1 MGNLAALILRVALG
15 GLMAGHGAQKLFG
28 SFGGPGMEGT
38 KGFMEMLGLRPGK
51 PWAYA
56 AGLSEFGGGVLTLLG
71 FLNPLGPVGVI
82 GSMAMATTK
91 AHWGKPI
98 WVTEGGAELPVT
110 NIAAAT
116 ALIVGGPGKYSLDR
130 AFGLRLPG
138 WLAPVGLVA
147 VIVTVLYA
155 GVNTPE
161 QPEQDEAR
169 EGTAGNP
176 EGDA

>member
-1 MGNLAALILRVALG
+1 MGNLAALILRVVLG

-28 SFGGPGMEGT
+28 SFSGPGLEGT
-38 KGFMEMLGLRPGK
+38 SGFMEMLGLTPGR
-51 PWAYA
+51 PWAWL

-71 FLNPLGPVGVI
+71 FLNPLGPIGII
-82 GSMAMATTK
+82 GSMAMATTT
-91 AHWGKPI
+91 AHGGKPI

-116 ALIVGGPGKYSLDR
+116 ALMVNGPGKWSLDR

-147 VIVTVLYA
+147 VVLALIYA
-155 GVNTPE
+155 GRGGETE
-161 QPEQDEAR
+161 PEQDEAR
-169 EGTAGNP
+169 EGTAGND
-176 EGDA
+176 EA

>member
-1 MGNLAALILRVALG
+1 MGNLAALILRVVLG

-38 KGFMEMLGLRPGK
+38 TGFMEMLGLQPGR
-51 PWAYA
+51 PWAVL
-56 AGLSEFGGGVLTLLG
+56 AGISEFGGGVLTLLG

-91 AHWGKPI
+91 AHRDKPI

-116 ALIVGGPGKYSLDR
+116 ALIGGGPGKYSLDR

-138 WLAPVGLVA
+138 WLAPLGLVA
-147 VIVTVLYA
+147 VIITVLYA
-155 GVNTPE
+155 GIDTPE
-161 QPEQDEAR
+161 PSDQDGAR
-169 EGTAGNP
+169 EGTAGND
-176 EGDA
+176 EADA